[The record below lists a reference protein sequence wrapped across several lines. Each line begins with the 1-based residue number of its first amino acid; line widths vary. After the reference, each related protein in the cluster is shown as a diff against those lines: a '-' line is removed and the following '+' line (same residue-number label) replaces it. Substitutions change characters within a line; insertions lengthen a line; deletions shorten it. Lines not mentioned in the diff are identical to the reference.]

1 MKHPLFSSYS
11 EYLIQRSKRPATL
24 SEFLNSSNWHENFPH
39 SSLDEWEQAEML
51 GLFLKTKALLVT
63 DPTFEEYSTREKILA
78 IFYTW
83 FEILGQERE
92 FLTTLEKIQPWART
106 ASLWNKVKPAF
117 VDWIGEIIDEGVENR
132 EIAGRIVLSSWYK
145 HVIWMQAMA
154 ILSSWLYDKSEEFAR
169 TDALIEKSITF
180 LFDLIQP
187 NALDSGWDLV
197 SFFVKK

>member
-1 MKHPLFSSYS
+1 
-11 EYLIQRSKRPATL
+11 
-24 SEFLNSSNWHENFPH
+24 
-39 SSLDEWEQAEML
+39 ML